1 MINNI
6 WLFILSSNL
15 PVTSNPINI
24 RSYQMNNWIKA
35 AIAAIALSAA
45 TVQAATEVKVGMSGR
60 YFPFTFVKQDQLQGF
75 EVDLWDEIGKRNDYK
90 VEYVTANFS
99 GLFGLLETGRID
111 TISNQITMTDARKAK
126 YLFADPY
133 VVDGAQITVRKG
145 NDSIK
150 GIEDLE
156 GKTVAVNLG
165 SNFEQLLR
173 SYDKD
178 GKINVKTYDTGI
190 EHDVALGRADAFVMD
205 RLSALELIKKTGL
218 PLQLAGQPFETIEN
232 AWPFVDND
240 NGKKLQAEVNEALA
254 AMRADG
260 TLESISQKWFG
271 ADITQK

>member
-1 MINNI
+1 MK
-6 WLFILSSNL
+6 
-15 PVTSNPINI
+15 T
-24 RSYQMNNWIKA
+24 WIKA
-35 AIAAIALSAA
+35 AIAALAFSAI
-45 TVQAATEVKVGMSGR
+45 TVQAATNVKVGMSGR
-60 YFPFTFVKQDQLQGF
+60 YYPFTFVEQDKLQGF

-111 TISNQITMTDARKAK
+111 TISNQITITDARKNK
-126 YLFADPY
+126 YLFANPY

-145 NDSIK
+145 NASIK
-150 GIEDLE
+150 NINDLE

-173 SYDKD
+173 KHDQS
-178 GKINVKTYDTGI
+178 GKINIKTYDTGI

-218 PLQLAGQPFETIEN
+218 PLQLAGKPFETIEN
-232 AWPFVDND
+232 AWPFVDNEK
-240 NGKKLQAEVNEALA
+240 GQKLQGEVNKALA

-260 TLESISQKWFG
+260 TLNTISQKWFG
-271 ADITQK
+271 ADITQ

>member
-1 MINNI
+1 MK
-6 WLFILSSNL
+6 
-15 PVTSNPINI
+15 
-24 RSYQMNNWIKA
+24 NWIKA
-35 AIAAIALSAA
+35 AIAVIALSAA

-75 EVDLWDEIGKRNDYK
+75 EVDLWDEIGKRNDYN

-111 TISNQITMTDARKAK
+111 TISNQITITEARTAK

-145 NDSIK
+145 NDSIQ
-150 GIEDLE
+150 GIEDLY

-165 SNFEQLLR
+165 SNFEQLVR
-173 SYDKD
+173 SYDKE

-190 EHDVALGRADAFVMD
+190 EHDVALGRSDAFVMD

-232 AWPFVDND
+232 AWPFVNND
-240 NGKKLQAEVNEALA
+240 NGKKLQAEVNQALA
-254 AMRADG
+254 AMREDG
-260 TLESISQKWFG
+260 TLATISTKWFG
-271 ADITQK
+271 ADITKK

>member
-1 MINNI
+1 MK
-6 WLFILSSNL
+6 
-15 PVTSNPINI
+15 
-24 RSYQMNNWIKA
+24 NWIKA
-35 AIAAIALSAA
+35 AVAAIALSAA
-45 TVQAATEVKVGMSGR
+45 TVQAAAEANLTEVKVGMSGR

-75 EVDLWDEIGKRNDYK
+75 EVDLWDEIGRRNDYQ

-111 TISNQITMTDARKAK
+111 TISNQITMTEERKAK

-145 NDSIK
+145 NDEIQ

-173 SYDKD
+173 NYDK
-178 GKINVKTYDTGI
+178 GNKINIKTYDTGI

-218 PLQLAGQPFETIEN
+218 PLQLAGQPFETIQN
-232 AWPFVDND
+232 AWPFVDNA
-240 NGKKLQAEVNEALA
+240 NGKKLQAEVNQALA
-254 AMRADG
+254 AMREDG
-260 TLESISQKWFG
+260 TLAEISKKWFG
-271 ADITQK
+271 ADITE

>member
-1 MINNI
+1 MK
-6 WLFILSSNL
+6 
-15 PVTSNPINI
+15 
-24 RSYQMNNWIKA
+24 NWIKA
-35 AIAAIALSAA
+35 AVAVIALSAA
-45 TVQAATEVKVGMSGR
+45 TVQAATDVKVGMSGR
-60 YFPFTFVKQDQLQGF
+60 YFPFTFVQQDKLQGF
-75 EVDLWDEIGKRNDYK
+75 EVDLWDEIGKRNDYN

-145 NDSIK
+145 NDDIK
-150 GIEDLE
+150 GVADLA

-178 GKINVKTYDTGI
+178 GKINIKTYDTGI

-218 PLQLAGQPFETIEN
+218 PLQLAGEPFETIQN
-232 AWPFVDND
+232 AWPFLDND
-240 NGKKLQAEVNEALA
+240 KGKALQADVNKALA
-254 AMRADG
+254 EMRADG
-260 TLESISQKWFG
+260 TLKAISEKWFG
-271 ADITQK
+271 ADITH